1 MMKNIRKRDR
11 KQDERMAFTVIKA
24 LSLTTALV
32 LVLIIGYVTWNAI
45 PALNWKLVA
54 GTPGDPL
61 NTGIWPMAVNTLL
74 LVALTLAIALPLGIL
89 AAVYLKEY
97 MREGPIVSVVRSA
110 TENLAGMPSI
120 IFGLFGLV
128 FFGKVLGLGWSLANG
143 TLTASIIV
151 LPTIMRTT
159 EEALKSVPQS
169 YREGSLALGATRW
182 QTVKKVVLVSALP
195 GIMSGSMLAI
205 GRVVGETAALMFT
218 LGSSDSV
225 ATSLMD
231 SGRTLAMHLYIL
243 AHEGLSV
250 EGAFTTAFV
259 LVVVVLAVNIAAEML
274 ANRALGRGGRQVDR

>member
-11 KQDERMAFTVIKA
+11 KRDERMAFTVIKA

-97 MREGPIVSVVRSA
+97 IREGPIVSVVRSA

>member
-97 MREGPIVSVVRSA
+97 IREGPIVSVVRSA

>member
-11 KQDERMAFTVIKA
+11 KRDERMAFTIIKA

>member
-1 MMKNIRKRDR
+1 MMKRVKKHDRKRD
-11 KQDERMAFTVIKA
+11 ERFAFAVIKA

-32 LVLIIGYVTWNAI
+32 LLLIIGYITWNAI
-45 PALNWKLVA
+45 PALNWQFVA

-74 LVALTLAIALPLGIL
+74 LVVLTLAIALPLGIL

-97 MREGPIVSVVRSA
+97 VREGPFVAVVRSA

-182 QTVKKVVLVSALP
+182 QTVKKVVLVSAFP

-218 LGSSDSV
+218 LGSSERV

-231 SGRTLAMHLYIL
+231 SGRTLAMHLYML

-250 EGAFTTAFV
+250 EGAFATAFV
-259 LVVVVLAVNIAAEML
+259 LVVVVLAVNVTAEML
-274 ANRALGRGGRQVDR
+274 ANRALGRGGRQIGR